1 MISIE
6 LLHVYMSVVDT
17 KSFTLTAN
25 RLGVMPSSVS
35 RQMNMLEQHLDTKL
49 FNRTTRKIQLTE
61 AGHTLA
67 ARLPEILKSLDDTFG
82 FIGDLSSKPKGL
94 LRITAPVVFSELYL
108 HDMLMAFRKKYP
120 EVTLDIHLSEGVVDI
135 VEEGFDV
142 AVRIGKL
149 ADSNLRAVK
158 IANNQRDLVIAP
170 VLEANLPPIA
180 TPEDITDLPCLTF
193 RYKSGREIWQFKSQ
207 GHNQK
212 VAVKGPLRANNSM
225 LLVKAAIDGEGLALC
240 PRWLTEPYLK
250 NKSLNTVLEHYD
262 ITASDFDSA
271 IYLVYPDSNLVTGKV
286 RAFIDF
292 TKEYFSQFA
301 WAEMHKR

>member
-17 KSFTLTAN
+17 KSFTITAN
-25 RLGVMPSSVS
+25 RFGVMPSSVS
-35 RQMNMLEQHLDTKL
+35 RQMNALEQHLGIKL
-49 FNRTTRKIQLTE
+49 LNRTTRNIQLTE
-61 AGHTLA
+61 AGNTLA
-67 ARLPEILKSLDDTFG
+67 SRLPDILHSLDETFG

-108 HDMLMAFRKKYP
+108 HDLMMAFRKEYP
-120 EVTLDIHLSEGVVDI
+120 EVTLDIQLSEGLVDI
-135 VEEGFDV
+135 VEQGFDV

-170 VLEANLPPIA
+170 HLAASLKPI
-180 TPEDITDLPCLTF
+180 TQPEDVSRIPCLTF
-193 RYKSGREIWQFKSQ
+193 RYESGREVWQFKSKE
-207 GHNQK
+207 HSEK

-225 LLVKAAIDGEGLALC
+225 LLLKAAIDGQGLALC

-250 NKSLNTVLEHYD
+250 NNTLITVLEHYD

-271 IYLVYPDSNLVTGKV
+271 IYLVYPNSKQVTGKV

-292 TKEYFSQFA
+292 TKIYFSKFA
-301 WAEMHKR
+301 WAAC